1 MSSEIRANTLKNRV
15 GLSTINITNTGIVV
29 SGISTFSGV
38 SNFNSNVSV
47 SGNLNVAQN
56 IIHTGDTDT
65 KIEFLNNNI
74 CFDTAGGE
82 RVRIA
87 SGGNVGVGTVSPT
100 DPLHVYHASD
110 NFVGRFES
118 GDAGGG
124 IVLKDPTHSTTL
136 ITNDGDFTINVDNGS
151 DITGET
157 IRFEMSGS
165 EKVRIAS
172 NGKILIGSDT
182 IRNIGGASALGHLQI
197 EGTTGNTSS
206 VSLINNQNNSGG
218 IAVLRFAKTRGTSDG
233 AVTTVADGDS
243 LGGIT
248 FTGADGTDL
257 LNSTAQIRAIV
268 NGTVSGN
275 TIPTDILFETSA
287 TDGSSI
293 SERARIT
300 SDGNVQIGSYVSA
313 GDTLRY
319 FDVANYNTG
328 SNAGVVERLLT
339 HKSDGTGAAGLDIVK
354 YKAGG
359 AFIINYETIGSNGY
373 ITFSTGENAG
383 APTPRVT
390 INGTGNLKIDTAGKG
405 IDFSANT
412 NLAGMT
418 SELLNHYEM
427 GTYVPTWTNAA
438 SPSYYRNGI
447 DDGTSS
453 NGLSYVRIGNQVT
466 VTGAVFWT
474 GGTSINNVRPYMSLP
489 FQARI
494 YSVSGT
500 IGNYSLGVTSEV
512 HYLNYDSTT
521 SINFFVQTAGG
532 GHGAFGDNTNG
543 EMYFNITYMTY

>member
-15 GLSTINITNTGIVV
+15 GLSTINITDTGIVV

-56 IIHTGDTDT
+56 IVHTGDTDT

-100 DPLHVYHASD
+100 DLFHVYHASD

-124 IVLKDPTHSTTL
+124 IVLKDPTHSTTF
-136 ITNDGDFTINVDNGS
+136 ITNDGDFTINVDNGG
-151 DITGET
+151 DVTGET
-157 IRFEMSGS
+157 IRFQMSGS
-165 EKVRIAS
+165 EKLRINSSGRLLVSRSGLTAS
-172 NGKILIGSDT
+172 KNVGTKTGEIQVAAGGNSAAITLINYSNDASSPYLMLGKSRAGNTTGNT
-182 IRNIGGASALGHLQI
+182 IVQADDRLGEIAFCGADGNDIDSFGAAIKAWVDGTPGNNDMPGRLVFYTTGDGGASA
-197 EGTTGNTSS
+197 
-206 VSLINNQNNSGG
+206 
-218 IAVLRFAKTRGTSDG
+218 
-233 AVTTVADGDS
+233 
-243 LGGIT
+243 
-248 FTGADGTDL
+248 
-257 LNSTAQIRAIV
+257 
-268 NGTVSGN
+268 
-275 TIPTDILFETSA
+275 
-287 TDGSSI
+287 
-293 SERARIT
+293 SERLRIT
-300 SDGNVQIGSYVSA
+300 SAGNLAVGTQVNA

-328 SNAGVVERLLT
+328 SNAGVVQRLLT
-339 HKSDGTGAAGLDIVK
+339 TKSDGTSAAGLDIVK

-359 AFIINYETIGSNGY
+359 AYLINYETIGTNGF
-373 ITFSTGENAG
+373 ISFSTGENAG
-383 APTPRVT
+383 SPTPRVT
-390 INGTGNLKIDTAGKG
+390 INATGNLKIDTAGKG

-412 NLAGMT
+412 HLSGMT

-427 GTYVPTWTNAA
+427 GTYVPTWSGVEANPTT
-438 SPSYYRNGI
+438 YRNGI
-447 DDGTSS
+447 DSSTNS
-453 NGLSYVRIGNQVT
+453 NGLSYVRIGNKVT
-466 VTGAVFWT
+466 VTGSAFWT
-474 GGTSINNVRPYMSLP
+474 GASINNTRPYMSLP
-489 FQARI
+489 FPART
-494 YSVSGT
+494 YSVNGT

-521 SINFFVQTAGG
+521 SINLFVQTSGG

-543 EMYFNITYMTY
+543 EIYFNITYMTY

>member
-1 MSSEIRANTLKNRV
+1 MASEIRANTIKNRV
-15 GLSTINITNTGIVV
+15 GLSTINITDTGIVV

-38 SNFNSNVSV
+38 SNFNSNISV

-56 IIHTGDTDT
+56 IVHTGDTDT

-82 RVRIA
+82 RVRIT

-136 ITNDGDFTINVDNGS
+136 ITNDGDFTLNVDNGG
-151 DITGET
+151 DVTGES

-165 EKVRIAS
+165 EKVRIDS
-172 NGKILIGSDT
+172 NGRLLVSRSGLTASKNVGTKTGEIQVAAGGNSAAISLINYSND
-182 IRNIGGASALGHLQI
+182 ASSPYLMLGKSRA
-197 EGTTGNTSS
+197 GNTTGNTI
-206 VSLINNQNNSGG
+206 VQADDRLGE
-218 IAVLRFAKTRGTSDG
+218 IAFC
-233 AVTTVADGDS
+233 
-243 LGGIT
+243 
-248 FTGADGTDL
+248 GADGNDIDSFGAAIKAWVDGTPGNNDMPGRL
-257 LNSTAQIRAIV
+257 VFYTTGDGSQTAQ
-268 NGTVSGN
+268 
-275 TIPTDILFETSA
+275 
-287 TDGSSI
+287 
-293 SERARIT
+293 ERLRIT
-300 SDGNVQIGSYVSA
+300 SLGNFEFGTAVDPGNN
-313 GDTLRY
+313 LRY

-328 SNAGVVERLLT
+328 ANAGVVERLLT
-339 HKSDGTGAAGLDIVK
+339 RKSDGTGVAGLDIVK

-359 AFIINYETIGSNGY
+359 AFLINYETIGSNGY
-373 ITFSTGENAG
+373 ITFSTGENG
-383 APTPRVT
+383 GSPTPRVT

-405 IDFSANT
+405 IDFSANS

-418 SELLNHYEM
+418 EEVLDHYEV
-427 GTYVPTWTNAA
+427 GTYVPTWSGATN
-438 SPSYYRNGI
+438 PTTYRNGI
-447 DDGTSS
+447 DSGTNS

-466 VTGAVFWT
+466 VTGSAFWT
-474 GGTSINNVRPYMSLP
+474 GASINNARPYMSLP
-489 FQARI
+489 FQART

-500 IGNYSLGVTSEV
+500 IANYSLGVTSEI

-521 SINFFVQTAGG
+521 SINMFIQTNSGL
-532 GHGAFGDNTNG
+532 HGSFGDNSTG

>member
-1 MSSEIRANTLKNRV
+1 MASEIRANTIKNRV
-15 GLSTINITNTGIVV
+15 GLSTINITDTGIVV

-38 SNFNSNVSV
+38 SNFNSNISV
-47 SGNLNVAQN
+47 SGDLNVAQN

-82 RVRIA
+82 RVRIT
-87 SGGNVGVGTVSPT
+87 SGGNIGVGTVSPT

-136 ITNDGDFTINVDNGS
+136 ITNDGDFTINVDNGG
-151 DITGET
+151 DVTGES
-157 IRFEMSGS
+157 IRFEMSGA
-165 EKVRIAS
+165 ERVRIDSDGRLLVGQDSSINGIFGSPPPRFSVSTTTASPAIFATYSNNTYASRVDLLKSRATNVGTHTVVQAGDALGELYFGGSDGDQYHAGALIQAVVDSGVGNDDMPAYLRFFTNGGSTTASERLRISS
-172 NGKILIGSDT
+172 NGNVAIG
-182 IRNIGGASALGHLQI
+182 NY
-197 EGTTGNTSS
+197 
-206 VSLINNQNNSGG
+206 
-218 IAVLRFAKTRGTSDG
+218 
-233 AVTTVADGDS
+233 VT
-243 LGGIT
+243 
-248 FTGADGTDL
+248 
-257 LNSTAQIRAIV
+257 
-268 NGTVSGN
+268 
-275 TIPTDILFETSA
+275 
-287 TDGSSI
+287 
-293 SERARIT
+293 
-300 SDGNVQIGSYVSA
+300 A

-339 HKSDGTGAAGLDIVK
+339 TKSDGTGAAGLDIVK

-383 APTPRVT
+383 SPTPRVT
-390 INGTGNLKIDTAGKG
+390 INATGNLKIDTAGKG
-405 IDFSANT
+405 IDFSANS

-418 SELLNHYEM
+418 GEVLNHYEM
-427 GTYVPTWTNAA
+427 GTYVPTWSGATN
-438 SPSYYRNGI
+438 PTTYRNGI
-447 DDGTSS
+447 DSGTNS

-466 VTGAVFWT
+466 VTGTAFWT
-474 GGTSINNVRPYMSLP
+474 GASINNARPYMSLP
-489 FQARI
+489 FQART

-500 IGNYSLGVTSEV
+500 IANYSLGVTSEI

-521 SINFFVQTAGG
+521 SINMFVQNNSGL
-532 GHGAFGDNTNG
+532 HSAFGDNSTG

>member
-1 MSSEIRANTLKNRV
+1 MASEIRANTLKNRV
-15 GLSTINITNTGIVV
+15 GLSTINISNTGIVV

-56 IIHTGDTDT
+56 IVHTGDTDT

-82 RVRIA
+82 RVRIT
-87 SGGNVGVGTVSPT
+87 SGGNIGVGTVSPT
-100 DPLHVYHASD
+100 DPFHVYHASD

-136 ITNDGDFTINVDNGS
+136 VTNDGDFTINVDNGS
-151 DITGET
+151 DVTGET

-165 EKVRIAS
+165 EKVRIDS
-172 NGKILIGSDT
+172 NGRLLVSRSGLTASKNIGTKTGEIQVASSGNNAAITLIGFSND
-182 IRNIGGASALGHLQI
+182 IPGPYLMLGKSRA
-197 EGTTGNTSS
+197 GN
-206 VSLINNQNNSGG
+206 
-218 IAVLRFAKTRGTSDG
+218 A
-233 AVTTVADGDS
+233 
-243 LGGIT
+243 
-248 FTGADGTDL
+248 
-257 LNSTAQIRAIV
+257 
-268 NGTVSGN
+268 SGN
-275 TIPTDILFETSA
+275 TIVQENDRLGEIAFCGA
-287 TDGSSI
+287 
-293 SERARIT
+293 
-300 SDGNVQIGSYVSA
+300 DGNDIDSFGAAIKAWVDGTPGNNDMPGRLAFYTTPDGGQSSQERLTIKSNGNIEVGTQVNA
-313 GDTLRY
+313 GNTLRY
-319 FDVANYNTG
+319 FDVANFNTG
-328 SNAGVVERLLT
+328 ANAGVVERLLT
-339 HKSDGTGAAGLDIVK
+339 TKSDGTGVAGLDIVK

-359 AFIINYETIGSNGY
+359 AALINYETLGSNGY
-373 ITFSTGENAG
+373 IQFSTNENG
-383 APTPRVT
+383 NAPTPRVT

-418 SELLNHYEM
+418 EEVLDHYEV

-489 FQARI
+489 FPARI

-500 IGNYSLGVTSEV
+500 MGNYSLGVNSEV

-521 SINFFVQTAGG
+521 SINFFVQTSGG

-543 EMYFNITYMTY
+543 EMYFDITYMTY